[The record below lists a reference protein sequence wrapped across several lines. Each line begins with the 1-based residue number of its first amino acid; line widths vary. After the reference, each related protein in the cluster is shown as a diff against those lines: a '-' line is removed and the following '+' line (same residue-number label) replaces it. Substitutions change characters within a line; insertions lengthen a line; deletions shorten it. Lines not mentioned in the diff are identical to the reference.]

1 MCAFQ
6 DMLDQRFHQLV
17 LTALHL
23 SEAEAVFWIEAEEQE
38 LSDKGV
44 VIGHIVNFRAD
55 TPPAILRRASGSNRG
70 YMVNLGI
77 IDCVEDYQ

>member
-6 DMLDQRFHQLV
+6 DMLDTRFHQLV
-17 LTALHL
+17 LNALHL
-23 SEAEAVFWIEAEEQE
+23 SETEAGFWIEAQEQE
-38 LSDKGV
+38 LSEEGV

-55 TPPAILRRASGSNRG
+55 TPPEVLRRASGSHQG

-77 IDCVEDYQ
+77 IDCFEDYQ